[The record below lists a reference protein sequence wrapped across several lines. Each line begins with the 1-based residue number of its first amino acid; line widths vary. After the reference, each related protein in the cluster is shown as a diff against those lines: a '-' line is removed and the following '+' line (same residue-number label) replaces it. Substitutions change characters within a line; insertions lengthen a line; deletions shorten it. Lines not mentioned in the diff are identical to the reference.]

1 MPLILCS
8 GGVDSST
15 IVATANQARLSLELL
30 HTAYINHDNNDLEK
44 FSTLLEHYASIS
56 HVVSVDAEKYLS
68 GLRYMWRRG
77 FVQNTYAP
85 TISYAMSTL
94 NQQKYE
100 YLVTGSGP
108 DELFYG
114 MEKYPFDYF
123 KAREDMPIEEALAE
137 IDTAYNLN
145 AYRQIMN
152 KTRVEVLEQVL
163 ARRKRLYEDIAE
175 ICPSIYDAQRM
186 LAYCTVTSQ
195 HMHLFDCLAR
205 MNGLKHIAPFLEEDF
220 IKLVFSIPIESLI
233 DRSRKDSRVE
243 IGKFHLKKYLQ
254 RFMPQSHVWS
264 KKVGFHA
271 PTTKFMYENCFRAC
285 LERIDYDSLPEFL
298 DRDKARKL
306 VMDRM
311 NSDRSKI
318 R

>member
-1 MPLILCS
+1 MPLIFCS
-8 GGVDSST
+8 VEST
-15 IVATANQARLSLELL
+15 VRLLLQQLTKKAVLELL

-163 ARRKRLYEDIAE
+163 ARA
-175 ICPSIYDAQRM
+175 
-186 LAYCTVTSQ
+186 
-195 HMHLFDCLAR
+195 
-205 MNGLKHIAPFLEEDF
+205 
-220 IKLVFSIPIESLI
+220 VFMRILP
-233 DRSRKDSRVE
+233 RSV
-243 IGKFHLKKYLQ
+243 L
-254 RFMPQSHVWS
+254 
-264 KKVGFHA
+264 
-271 PTTKFMYENCFRAC
+271 
-285 LERIDYDSLPEFL
+285 
-298 DRDKARKL
+298 
-306 VMDRM
+306 
-311 NSDRSKI
+311 
-318 R
+318 